1 MSTYKYHNHVQNHSS
16 GNPDLE
22 EESVVG
28 ELRVCGL
35 EGGEDA
41 GNGDGCCA
49 LNVVVEG
56 AVRVAVLLEEPEGV
70 VVAKVLKLDERVLAV
85 VLDHGLH
92 ELVDE
97 VVVLLARDAPVPA
110 ANVVHV
116 LKRGY
121 SVTYGMFILK

>member
-1 MSTYKYHNHVQNHSS
+1 MSTDKYHNLVQNHSS

-97 VVVLLARDAPVPA
+97 VVVFPTGYALVSASY
-110 ANVVHV
+110 VVN
-116 LKRGY
+116 
-121 SVTYGMFILK
+121 ILKKY